1 MAGWVL
7 WVLWVLWVGRSTT
20 RPDSVPDLSPYRDI
34 STFNTVHVVTTEDKI
49 RCLADTLAGVTMQ
62 TPQLGFDP
70 RPLLILIVLFGSAS
84 LVAVLVVTD
93 ENPCWQ
99 TSDDDTPDN
108 SSAKRVA
115 RLSLP
120 LSTAEIGGKIVVTDS
135 AGERVK
141 LSCVNW
147 YGAHMEGF
155 VVNGLDVR
163 PVADIAQTIASLG
176 FNCIR
181 LPFSLEQFYDNP
193 TVEPSRLSA
202 NPSLVGLSSL
212 DVFDATVSALTEAG
226 LMVILNNHNSAAGWC
241 CSEQDGDGLWYTNR
255 YPEQMWLDALEQMAE
270 R

>member
-1 MAGWVL
+1 MTG
-7 WVLWVLWVGRSTT
+7 G
-20 RPDSVPDLSPYRDI
+20 
-34 STFNTVHVVTTEDKI
+34 
-49 RCLADTLAGVTMQ
+49 LAVDTLAAVTMQ
-62 TPQLGFDP
+62 TPSLGFDP
-70 RPLLILIVLFGSAS
+70 RPVLIVIVLFGSAS
-84 LVAVLVVTD
+84 LVAVLVLTD
-93 ENPCWQ
+93 ESPCWQ
-99 TSDDDTPDN
+99 TEDNPGDN
-108 SSAKRVA
+108 SSAKGEVRVG
-115 RLSLP
+115 LSLP
-120 LSTAEIGGKIVVTDS
+120 LTTGEIGGKVVVVDS
-135 AGERVK
+135 AGKRVK

-163 PVADIAQTIASLG
+163 PVDDIARTITDLG

-212 DVFDATVSALTEAG
+212 DVFDATVTALTKAG

-241 CSEQDGDGLWYTNR
+241 CSEHDGDGLWYTHQF
-255 YPEQMWLDALEQMAE
+255 PEQMWLDALQMMAE

>member
-1 MAGWVL
+1 M
-7 WVLWVLWVGRSTT
+7 
-20 RPDSVPDLSPYRDI
+20 
-34 STFNTVHVVTTEDKI
+34 
-49 RCLADTLAGVTMQ
+49 DTLAAVTMQ
-62 TPQLGFDP
+62 TPSLGFDP
-70 RPLLILIVLFGSAS
+70 RPVLIVIVLLGSAS
-84 LVAVLVVTD
+84 LVAVLVLTD
-93 ENPCWQ
+93 ESPCWQ
-99 TSDDDTPDN
+99 TEDNPRDN
-108 SSAKRVA
+108 SSAKGDVRIG
-115 RLSLP
+115 LTLP
-120 LSTAEIGGKIVVTDS
+120 LTTGEIGGKVVVVDS
-135 AGERVK
+135 AGNRVK

-163 PVADIAQTIASLG
+163 PVDDIARTIADLG

-212 DVFDATVSALTEAG
+212 DVFDATVTALTSAG

-241 CSEQDGDGLWYTNR
+241 CSEQDGDGLWYTHQ
-255 YPEQMWLDALEQMAE
+255 YPEQMWLDALQMMAE